1 MNLGAE
7 VVCLFLTLTLALEF
21 HHFLGCLSG
30 RRQDKSSPLHSDK
43 LDCPSG
49 LLGLASRYKRN

>member
-1 MNLGAE
+1 MNLEAE
-7 VVCLFLTLTLALEF
+7 VVRLLLTLALEL

-30 RRQDKSSPLHSDK
+30 RRQDKSSPLHSDE

-49 LLGLASRYKRN
+49 LLGLASRS

>member
-7 VVCLFLTLTLALEF
+7 VVRLFLTLALEL
-21 HHFLGCLSG
+21 HHFIGCLSG
-30 RRQDKSSPLHSDK
+30 RRQDKSFSLHSDK

-49 LLGLASRYKRN
+49 LLGLASRS

>member
-7 VVCLFLTLTLALEF
+7 VVRLFLTLEL

-43 LDCPSG
+43 WDCPSG
-49 LLGLASRYKRN
+49 LLGLVPRYYRN